1 MCVSDDDARYDIQW
15 WTRELK
21 DRFSFLPSVTA
32 EVRFTRLG
40 NGVYFFTMALRHP
53 ARSLTISMPQVL
65 EAYGTQNLK
74 VVIPQMEI
82 VWTILRL
89 DGMDK
94 R

>member
-1 MCVSDDDARYDIQW
+1 MRQRRRRKIRRPMVDSRVKGPLFVSSIGHCGGQVHQNGEWCV
-15 WTRELK
+15 
-21 DRFSFLPSVTA
+21 F
-32 EVRFTRLG
+32 
-40 NGVYFFTMALRHP
+40 FFTMALRHP

-74 VVIPQMEI
+74 AVIPQMEI
-82 VWTILRL
+82 IRTILRL